1 VTRSKTH
8 PHLDMPSDDDLL
20 EVVTRLHPQHA
31 ELYLGAHRLVLEA
44 VPGVRFE
51 VDQKDGA
58 IGYGARQF
66 GYGGWGM
73 AALSPHRGWVSLFL
87 MRGAELADPDAV
99 LEGGGKA
106 MRHVKL
112 RSTDDL
118 AGKAAAIRSLLD
130 EAVRIGGA

>member
-1 VTRSKTH
+1 MTPSKTH
-8 PHLDMPSDDDLL
+8 PHLDMPSDDDLH

-31 ELYLGAHRLVLEA
+31 ELYLRAHRLVLEV

-87 MRGAELADPDAV
+87 MRGAELPDPDGI
-99 LEGGGKA
+99 LEGAGKA

-112 RSTDDL
+112 RSIDDL
-118 AGKAAAIRSLLD
+118 AAKAASIRSLLD
-130 EAVRIGGA
+130 DAARSGGA

>member
-1 VTRSKTH
+1 MASSKSH
-8 PHLDMPSDDDLL
+8 PHIDMPSDDDLL

-31 ELYLGAHRLVLEA
+31 ELYLSAHRIVLQA
-44 VPGVRFE
+44 VPDVRYA
-51 VDQKDGA
+51 VDLEDGA

-87 MRGAELADPDAV
+87 MRGAELADADAV

-130 EAVRIGGA
+130 EAARIGGA

>member
-1 VTRSKTH
+1 VTGSKTH
-8 PHLDMPSDDDLL
+8 PHLDMPSDDDLR
-20 EVVTRLHPQHA
+20 EVVARLHPQHG
-31 ELYLGAHRLVLEA
+31 ELFLNAHRLVVEA

-87 MRGAELADPDAV
+87 MRGAELPDPDGI

-112 RSTDDL
+112 RSTEDL
-118 AGKAAAIRSLLD
+118 AVRAAAIRSLLD
-130 EAVRIGGA
+130 EAVRSGGA